1 MQRTKAENDTVF
13 APASAVGGA
22 IAAIRVSGP
31 DAAQTERIL
40 SAHVTASP
48 RKMLHTDILSG
59 GEIIDDAM
67 AVFYPAPR
75 SYTGE
80 DMAELYC
87 HGGAR
92 TVSAVLGALSG
103 IGFRPAEGGEFTRRA
118 FLNGKMDLSQAEAV
132 MDIITADAEQSLK
145 SALRQLKGAVGA
157 QLTGTETLL
166 TDALSAIDA
175 AIDYPD
181 EAEEDALNA
190 LPAMLAEADDTLTA
204 LIETGRRN
212 RVLRDGIRVGIF
224 GRPNVGKSSLLNA
237 LTGED
242 RAIVTDIAGTTR
254 DIIDVKTS
262 FYGVPV
268 RLIDTA
274 GIRETDNV
282 VERIGVDRARQVLA
296 DADIALVVLDG
307 SASLTDEDGALLEE
321 TKGMPRV
328 LIVNKDDLP
337 QQAELPVTDGTA
349 VPVSA
354 RTGEGIDTLK
364 RRVYDLACPGGTDA
378 SAITNERH
386 LNALSRSCAAVRSA
400 RRAVELD
407 CVATDIRDALK
418 CLGEI
423 TGSDV
428 DENVIDRIFERF
440 CVGK

>member
-1 MQRTKAENDTVF
+1 MQRTQIQTDTVF

-22 IAAIRVSGP
+22 IAVIRVSGP
-31 DAAQTERIL
+31 EAVRTEEIL
-40 SAHVTASP
+40 SASIGASP
-48 RKMLHTDILSG
+48 RTAFHTDVRFR
-59 GEIIDDAM
+59 GELLDDAM
-67 AVFYPAPR
+67 AVYFRAPR

-80 DMAELYC
+80 DMVELYC

-145 SALRQLKGAVGA
+145 AALRQLKGAVGA

-181 EAEEDALNA
+181 EAEEDALVT
-190 LPAMLAEADDTLTA
+190 LPAVLGEAEETLRA
-204 LIETGRRN
+204 LIDNGRRN
-212 RVLRDGIRVGIF
+212 RVIRDGIRVGIF

-254 DIIDVKTS
+254 DTIDVKTS
-262 FYGVPV
+262 FFGVPV

-274 GIRETDNV
+274 GIRETDNP
-282 VERIGVDRARQVLA
+282 VERIGVDRARQVLS

-307 SASLTDEDGALLEE
+307 SASLTEEDAALLGQ

-328 LIVNKDDLP
+328 IIANKDDLP
-337 QQAELPVTDGTA
+337 ATLCLSAGEEA
-349 VPVSA
+349 VLPVSA
-354 RTGEGIDTLK
+354 KTGDNVDALK
-364 RRVYDLACPGGTDA
+364 RRVYELACPGGTDA
-378 SAITNERH
+378 SAITNERQ
-386 LNALSRSCAAVRSA
+386 LNALARAHDAVVSA
-400 RRAVELD
+400 QGAEELD

-428 DENVIDRIFERF
+428 DETVIDRIFERF